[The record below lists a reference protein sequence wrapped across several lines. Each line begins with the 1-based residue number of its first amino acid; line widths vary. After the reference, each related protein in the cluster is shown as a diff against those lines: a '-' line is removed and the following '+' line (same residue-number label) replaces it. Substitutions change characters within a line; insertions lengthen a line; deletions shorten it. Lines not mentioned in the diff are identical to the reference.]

1 MPRVRKTKT
10 VSETTEPKTPRRRA
24 AVKKPAASVAPIP
37 ADEIA
42 AEAYALFLA
51 RGGQHG
57 DALADWLT
65 AERMVKERR
74 LNG

>member
-1 MPRVRKTKT
+1 MPRVRKIKT
-10 VSETTEPKTPRRRA
+10 VSDTAEPKRPRRRA
-24 AVKKPAASVAPIP
+24 VVKRPAPPVTPIS

-65 AERMVKERR
+65 AERVVRERR

>member
-1 MPRVRKTKT
+1 MPRVPRSKTA
-10 VSETTEPKTPRRRA
+10 SDTTEPKRPRRT
-24 AVKKPAASVAPIP
+24 AVKTTASVTPIS
-37 ADEIA
+37 AAEIA

-65 AERMVKERR
+65 AERLVMERR
-74 LNG
+74 MNG